1 MLAENLP
8 VYKASYDLTLMIFYV
23 VKKYSKEFKYT
34 LWEQIKKDSL
44 SLIATVYKA
53 NIFLEKWPIIQE
65 ARWYLQSL
73 RVLLRLS
80 KDLHII
86 NIEKFIQLQE
96 SIEVISKQL
105 VAREKSQKTR
115 LLK

>member
-1 MLAENLP
+1 M
-8 VYKASYDLTLMIFYV
+8 
-23 VKKYSKEFKYT
+23 
-34 LWEQIKKDSL
+34 
-44 SLIATVYKA
+44 IATVYKA
-53 NIFLEKWPIIQE
+53 NIILEKLPIIQE

-105 VAREKSQKTR
+105 VAREKSQKTKV
-115 LLK
+115 LK